1 MKRRILLILILSVI
15 AGCTDKAGKE
25 KTVTTTINDKTTHCF
40 GHSLIDLPSDFYLM
54 DGSSGS
60 FTPAGT
66 TKASEKV
73 DVTLVSSTASA
84 QEFLKYIANRR
95 AEIALHEK
103 EETGRLS
110 ADRASSDTVHL
121 FTVNK
126 IEDAY
131 TSELHVLL
139 GKYLLSLRTDSYKN
153 TYAAAE
159 KRLADFAAQIKV
171 GNPAVNGETGY
182 CMGGVRINGNFT
194 GESSTANYRSH
205 KMPDVVF
212 GIENDSFAPDE
223 STTLLQRVD
232 GPDSLLRKF
241 DVKNH
246 VLRKGE
252 LQVASMKAQEWLSW
266 VMLGDGEA
274 KQKQYGFALETM
286 RPVPSPAQPHIHL
299 ELDSGQPGEKNNQ
312 HANSLSDADAIAL
325 WDYVSR
331 SIRMR
336 KP

>member
-1 MKRRILLILILSVI
+1 MRPGVVWMMVMVMV
-15 AGCTDKAGKE
+15 AGCTGEAADEKLVAGAMLDNK
-25 KTVTTTINDKTTHCF
+25 THCF
-40 GHSLIDLPSDFYLM
+40 GHSLIDLPGDFYLM

-73 DVTLVSSTASA
+73 DVTLVSSSASEQVFVQHMA
-84 QEFLKYIANRR
+84 KRKAEF
-95 AEIALHEK
+95 ALHEK
-103 EETGRLS
+103 KESGRLS
-110 ADRASSDTVHL
+110 ADRAISNTVHL

-126 IEDAY
+126 LEDAY

-159 KRLADFAAQIKV
+159 KRLADFAAQMKV
-171 GNPAVNGETGY
+171 GNDAVKDGTGY
-182 CMGGVRINGNFT
+182 CMGDVRISGRFT
-194 GESSTANYRSH
+194 DESSLASYRSD
-205 KMPDVVF
+205 KMADVVF
-212 GIENDSFAPDE
+212 GIEHDSFSPDA

-232 GPDSLLRKF
+232 GPDSILRKF

-246 VLRKGE
+246 VLRKGD

-266 VMLGDGEA
+266 VVLGDGEA
-274 KQKQYGFALETM
+274 KQKQFGFALETM

-299 ELDSGQPGEKNNQ
+299 ELDSGQPDEKGNQ

-331 SIRMR
+331 SIRSR
-336 KP
+336 LP